1 MLRERVL
8 FAQARGEGAYILCSP
23 DGVWMGT
30 LTEAPPDAR
39 STWVKEFYAI
49 LPTVRWD
56 DSYPVIRIRG
66 VDIPLNATAI
76 NEALEVSE
84 ISNAKYEAK
93 LREMDLEWLRYT
105 LVEPARWDQ
114 VYWATAEGITSTDWS
129 SDAKRWL
136 HLVTRRI
143 HSSGNCTDMTFP
155 QDLVVVCTIQ
165 GIELNV
171 GRRSF
176 RSGRCSIV
184 VTRRFCSYRD
194 LLLYCAS
201 GRECYF
207 LAPRMYLLWIPPLH
221 PLLVRSG
228 STSRGKKRRTGR
240 ESSSKEAASSDDEGP
255 LSGAQVKEDLAAVQ
269 KRLRSAYV
277 DFTLISPSTALEVE
291 MLRRELCQERRKG
304 LERDR
309 LMVRIWKTVRT
320 IFTCVAP
327 SQELLRVEKGDF

>member
-105 LVEPARWDQ
+105 LVEHARWDQ

-136 HLVTRRI
+136 YLVTRRI

-184 VTRRFCSYRD
+184 VTRR
-194 LLLYCAS
+194 
-201 GRECYF
+201 
-207 LAPRMYLLWIPPLH
+207 
-221 PLLVRSG
+221 SG

-255 LSGAQVKEDLAAVQ
+255 LSGAQVEEDLAAVR

-291 MLRRELCQERRKG
+291 MLRRELRQERRKG

-309 LMVRIWKTVRT
+309 LMVRIWKTMRT

-327 SQELLRVEKGDF
+327 SQKLLRVEKGDF